1 MELVPESNFT
11 TPVPA
16 AVNTDATAA
25 SNADTSD
32 IAELRR
38 VAVYLAET
46 AAAHVRARRPE
57 VFGPDANEPDAVQS
71 KSTPVD
77 PVTIVDTETEQLV
90 RKLVAELRPGDL
102 VVGEEDGGSLT
113 DDPDLVHWV
122 VDPIDG
128 TVNFVYGIASY
139 SVSVAAVRGGRSVAG
154 AVADVA
160 HAVTYSAG
168 LGLGAHRADSSMDG
182 TAPGG
187 TPIALG
193 ANPVDTVAMALVAT
207 GFAYATPRRTRQGQ
221 LVAQVLPHIRDIRR
235 FGSAALDLC
244 AVAEGRTDA
253 YYEHGLNL
261 WDWAAGALIA
271 TEAGARLI
279 LPPAPDSPGAAGD
292 LVSAAA
298 PGIADEL
305 FGLFDRLDVT
315 TPIPVS

>member
-1 MELVPESNFT
+1 MVLVPESNFT
-11 TPVPA
+11 STVPA
-16 AVNTDATAA
+16 AATTT
-25 SNADTSD
+25 DTSD

-46 AAAHVRARRPE
+46 AAAHVRERRPQ
-57 VFGPDANEPDAVQS
+57 VFGPGAHEQDAVQS
-71 KSTPVD
+71 KSTPTD

-90 RKLVAELRPGDL
+90 RKLVAELRPGDR
-102 VVGEEDGGSLT
+102 VVGEEDGGTLA

-128 TVNFVYGIASY
+128 TVNFVYGIPSY
-139 SVSVAAVRGGRSVAG
+139 SVSVGAVRGGRPVAG

-168 LGLGAHRADSSMDG
+168 LGLGAHRADSSVDG

-187 TPIALG
+187 APIALR
-193 ANPVDTVAMALVAT
+193 ANRVDAVSMALVAT
-207 GFAYATPRRTRQGQ
+207 GFAYATERRIRQGE

-279 LPPAPDSPGAAGD
+279 LPPGPDSPGTAGD

-305 FGLFDRLDVT
+305 FGLFRRLDVT
-315 TPIPVS
+315 TPIPVP

>member
-11 TPVPA
+11 SIAPA
-16 AVNTDATAA
+16 DAT
-25 SNADTSD
+25 NTDTSD

-38 VAVYLAET
+38 VAVHLAET
-46 AAAHVRARRPE
+46 AAAHVRERRPQ
-57 VFGPDANEPDAVQS
+57 VFGPGAHATDAVQS
-71 KSTPVD
+71 KSTPTD

-90 RKLVAELRPGDL
+90 RKLVADLRPGDR
-102 VVGEEDGGSLT
+102 VVGEEDGGTIT

-128 TVNFVYGIASY
+128 TVNFVYGIPSY
-139 SVSVAAVRGGRSVAG
+139 SVSVAAVRGGRPVAG

-168 LGLGAHRADSSMDG
+168 LGLGAHRADSSPDG
-182 TAPGG
+182 AAPGG
-187 TPIALG
+187 DPVALR
-193 ANPVDTVAMALVAT
+193 ANPVDTASMALVAT
-207 GFAYATPRRTRQGQ
+207 GFAYATPRRTRQGE
-221 LVAQVLPHIRDIRR
+221 LIGKVLPHIRDLRR

-253 YYEHGLNL
+253 YFEHGLNL

-279 LPPAPDSPGAAGD
+279 LPPELDSPGAAGD

-305 FGLFDRLDVT
+305 FGLFERFDVT
-315 TPIPVS
+315 TPIPVP

>member
-11 TPVPA
+11 SIAPA
-16 AVNTDATAA
+16 DSTNT
-25 SNADTSD
+25 DTSD

-38 VAVYLAET
+38 VAVLLAET
-46 AAAHVRARRPE
+46 AAAHVRERRPQ
-57 VFGPDANEPDAVQS
+57 VFGPGAHATDAVQS
-71 KSTPVD
+71 KSTPTD

-102 VVGEEDGGSLT
+102 VVGEEDGGAIA
-113 DDPDLVHWV
+113 DDPELVHWV

-128 TVNFVYGIASY
+128 TVNFVYGIPSY
-139 SVSVAAVRGGRSVAG
+139 SVSVAAVRDGRPVAG

-168 LGLGAHRADSSMDG
+168 LGLGAQRADSSPDG
-182 TAPGG
+182 AAPGG
-187 TPIALG
+187 VPVPLH
-193 ANPVDTVAMALVAT
+193 ANRVDAASMALVAT
-207 GFAYATPRRTRQGQ
+207 GFAYATERRTRQGE
-221 LVAQVLPHIRDIRR
+221 LVGRVLPHIRDIRR

-279 LPPAPDSPGAAGD
+279 LPPRLDSPGAAGD

-298 PGIADEL
+298 PAIADEL
-305 FGLFDRLDVT
+305 FGLFERFDVT
-315 TPIPVS
+315 TPIPIS

>member
-1 MELVPESNFT
+1 MEVVPESNFT
-11 TPVPA
+11 STAPA
-16 AVNTDATAA
+16 ATTNT
-25 SNADTSD
+25 DTSD
-32 IAELRR
+32 IPELRR

-57 VFGPDANEPDAVQS
+57 VFGPGARAEDAVQS
-71 KSTPVD
+71 KSTPTD

-90 RKLVAELRPGDL
+90 RKLVAELRPGDR
-102 VVGEEDGGSLT
+102 VVGEEDGGSLA
-113 DDPDLVHWV
+113 DDPDLVHWI

-128 TVNFVYGIASY
+128 TVNFLYGIPSY
-139 SVSVAAVRGGRSVAG
+139 SVSVAAVRGGQSVAG

-168 LGLGAHRADSSMDG
+168 LGLGAHRAASSPDG
-182 TAPGG
+182 TSPGG
-187 TPIALG
+187 EPIALR
-193 ANPVDTVAMALVAT
+193 ANAVDTAAMALVAT
-207 GFAYATPRRTRQGQ
+207 GFAYATPRRTRQGE
-221 LVAQVLPHIRDIRR
+221 LVAQVLPYIRDIRR

-253 YYEHGLNL
+253 YYEHGLNQ

-271 TEAGARLI
+271 AEAGARLI

-292 LVSAAA
+292 LVCAAA

-305 FGLFDRLDVT
+305 FGLFKRLDVT
-315 TPIPVS
+315 TPIPVP